1 MLGKPDGSI
10 DGCLLGIDD
19 GWHVGTLD
27 G

>member
-19 GWHVGTLD
+19 GWHVGALD